1 MMPVRVDTGIRTS
14 LRSSFT
20 FIRRSNIMMVRHF
33 IVIGLVAAAF
43 VAGRAW
49 PTRSS
54 VDSALGMASPAYAD
68 ELVTETG
75 WPFSVVRDD
84 VVRPGVG
91 MGSGVDG
98 FVSTSGGNA
107 YLWKRNGDRIDLVGQ
122 CAVVEE
128 DVRGQASY
136 LWLPGIER
144 RP

>member
-1 MMPVRVDTGIRTS
+1 MMARR
-14 LRSSFT
+14 
-20 FIRRSNIMMVRHF
+20 FILV
-33 IVIGLVAAAF
+33 GLVAAAF
-43 VAGRAW
+43 IAGRAW
-49 PTRSS
+49 PTRSPM
-54 VDSALGMASPAYAD
+54 DSALGLASPAHAD
-68 ELVTETG
+68 ELVRETG
-75 WPFSVVRDD
+75 WPFTVVRDD

-91 MGSGVDG
+91 TESGVDG

-122 CAVVEE
+122 CAVEDE